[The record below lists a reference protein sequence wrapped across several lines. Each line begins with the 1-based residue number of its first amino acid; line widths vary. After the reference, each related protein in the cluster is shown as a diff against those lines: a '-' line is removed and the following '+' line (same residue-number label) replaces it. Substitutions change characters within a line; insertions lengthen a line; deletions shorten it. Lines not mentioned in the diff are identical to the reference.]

1 VAEQVEAPSGEKVP
15 LAQLVQVVT
24 DVAPAVLENVPARH
38 FVHPQCQH
46 MVFAI
51 NLHAYF
57 YLIPHLVR
65 IFGQIR
71 DHFATRM
78 CQ

>member
-38 FVHPQCQH
+38 FVHAAVPD
-46 MVFAI
+46 A
-51 NLHAYF
+51 
-57 YLIPHLVR
+57 
-65 IFGQIR
+65 
-71 DHFATRM
+71 
-78 CQ
+78 